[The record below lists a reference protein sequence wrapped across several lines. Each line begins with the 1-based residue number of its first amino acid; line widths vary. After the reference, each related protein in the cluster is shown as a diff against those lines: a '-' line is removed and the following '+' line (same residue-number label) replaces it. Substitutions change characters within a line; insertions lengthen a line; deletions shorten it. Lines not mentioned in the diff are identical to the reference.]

1 MPQKMQTR
9 MYPMSDG
16 DLKQRS
22 DKLITTI
29 KRDVADFNTRN
40 ITTVHIDGLQTLT
53 DTFSNTTTDEELQ
66 GLVINANTIK
76 DGIVTNIQKSIRVI
90 RNMAEIAYNSKG
102 KYSTFGF
109 EGMSELSPSDL
120 CRLVSRVVRVGNKLM
135 TDLAAQGLTAAQLT
149 ALTALGVDLDKAID
163 DVEEAIETRDLE
175 TQDRIVKGNALWAEM
190 SRLAS
195 IGKSLYEDTNE
206 AKYNDYV
213 LTPSS
218 GGGSAPTPRPA
229 G

>member
-9 MYPMSDG
+9 NYPYSDG
-16 DLKQRS
+16 DLKQRA
-22 DKLITTI
+22 DQLIATI
-29 KRDVADFNTRN
+29 TRDIADFNTRN
-40 ITTVHIDGLQTLT
+40 ITTVNVTALQTLV
-53 DTFSNTTTDEELQ
+53 DTFSNTTTDEELL
-66 GLVINANTIK
+66 GLVKNATEIK
-76 DGIVTNIQKSIRVI
+76 DGIVANIQKSIRVI

-109 EGMSELSPSDL
+109 EGMNDLSASDL

-163 DVEEAIETRDLE
+163 DVAEAIESRDLE

-213 LTPSS
+213 ITPSS
-218 GGGSAPTPRPA
+218 GGGSSPTPPPA